1 MLMNMNRIKRFLV
14 GMLAGL
20 VLLTACEPEEELLG
34 PDRLFR
40 PVIKGELVSEGNWLL
55 ATWYPVK
62 SALNYKVELS
72 QDTFKTILASQLV
85 DTSRVLFEDLL
96 WDAPYQVR
104 VQANAPDTE
113 KNSGLALLGYKRTAK
128 FPTILTAA
136 SPSKDDVTDGAIRVK
151 WTNSGAPATRLK
163 VFRSADQVLVRE
175 ISLTETDLTRGYRDV
190 SGLKGNT
197 SYTIYIYS
205 GETNRGWETYT
216 TKEPLVGNIVDLR
229 GILARPSVLLDT
241 LPAVPAGSIIL
252 LNKGETYNISSA
264 TALDK
269 SLTFMSGSD
278 FDVTTP
284 ATLYF
289 TSNFDFAAGSNM
301 EYLSFKDLILRGSD
315 ATAKYVFNATNGAT
329 VGTLSFE
336 SCRAEAF
343 RGLVRLRGNSTISE
357 FLVDNSVLRD
367 IRGYGVLTV
376 DDVNAKVNN
385 IIVRNSSVYNAEKL
399 ITSRQSANAVRI
411 ENCTINEAPLGGNYL
426 VDFNAMEVSG
436 GITISNS
443 IFGVG
448 KSKSGDILVRGYR
461 AAAGTNVFVS
471 NVYTTSDYALALS
484 AAGTFPGTE
493 SYSKPAA
500 DVLAIDAVHFYLT
513 IKDAGFPGKAS
524 AGDPRGRL

>member
-1 MLMNMNRIKRFLV
+1 MNKIKGFLTS
-14 GMLAGL
+14 MLAGL

-40 PVIKGELVSEGNWLL
+40 PVIKGELVSEGNWLQ

-62 SALNYKVELS
+62 SALQYKVELS
-72 QDTFKTILASQLV
+72 QDTFKTVVATQVV
-85 DTSRVLFEDLL
+85 DTSMVLFRDLL

-104 VQANAPDTE
+104 VRANAPDSV
-113 KNSGLALLGYKRTAK
+113 KNSGVAILGYGRTAR

-136 SPSKDDVTDGAIRVK
+136 SPSQDDVTDGAIRVK
-151 WTNSGAPATRLK
+151 WTPSGAPATKLK
-163 VFRSADQVLVRE
+163 VFRTADQVLVRE
-175 ISLTETDLTRGYRDV
+175 ISLTPTDLTRGYRDV
-190 SGLKGNT
+190 TGLKGNT

-216 TKEPLVGNIVDLR
+216 TKAPLVGNIVDLR
-229 GILARPSVLLDT
+229 GILGRPGVLLDT
-241 LPAVPAGSIIL
+241 LPSVPGGSIIL
-252 LNKGETYNISSA
+252 LNKGETYTISS
-264 TALDK
+264 TINLDK

-289 TSNFDFAAGSNM
+289 TSNFDFAASSNIEM
-301 EYLSFKDLILRGSD
+301 IAFRDLILRGSD

-329 VGTLSFE
+329 VGKLSFE

-343 RGLVRLRGNSTISE
+343 RGLVRLRGTTTITE

-376 DDVNAKVNN
+376 DDVNAAVSN
-385 IIVRNSSVYNAEKL
+385 IVIKNSSIYNAEKV
-399 ITSRQSANAVRI
+399 ITSRQNANSVRI
-411 ENCTINEAPLGGNYL
+411 ENCTINEAPLAGNYL
-426 VDFNAMEVSG
+426 VDFNAKEVTT
-436 GITISNS
+436 GITINNT

-448 KSKSGDILVRGYR
+448 KSKSGDTLVKGFR

-471 NVYTTSDYALALS
+471 NVYTTADYALALS
-484 AAGTFPGTE
+484 GPGPFPGTE
-493 SYSKPAA
+493 AYSKPAA
-500 DVLAIDAVHFYLT
+500 DVLDIDPVHFYLK
-513 IKDAGFPGKAS
+513 IKDTGFPGKAS